1 MSLFRAE
8 LGRIPRILTAGD
20 LMVDRYI
27 TGGVTRIS
35 PEAPVPVLA
44 AEFETMRAGGAANVA
59 ANVVALGGSC
69 RLLGVAGK
77 DAACDDLRTLMVAAG
92 VDLDL
97 VIDPSQR
104 TTEKIRL
111 VSGVQQIARFDRDGS
126 VGPAALDVLLQR
138 FKIAAGNAD
147 LVLFSDY
154 AKGTLANLPDLLAAA
169 RRHGKRTL
177 VDPKRADPERY
188 RGAYL
193 LKPNAAE
200 FRNLFGPY
208 SDADL
213 VEHARAALRRYAIE
227 HLVLTRGAEGML
239 LVSADGLA
247 LERPT
252 DAQEVFDVSGAG
264 DTVLAALG
272 VTLGGGA
279 TLTRAVELANLAA
292 GIAVSHAGTYVV
304 SARDIDQRL
313 AANLFGQSKVVR
325 SEVLRP
331 ILDNY
336 RRQGAKVV
344 FTNGCFDI
352 LHPGHVRML
361 TAAKAEGDILV
372 LGLNSDESVARLKGP
387 ARPISSF
394 ADRAE
399 VLAGLAAVDYV
410 IEFAEDT
417 PAELIRTLEPDV
429 LVKGA
434 DYRVEEIAG
443 YDLVIARGGKVVTV
457 TFHQGHSTT
466 GIMARL
472 GLDPAGVRAT

>member
-8 LGRIPRILTAGD
+8 LGRIPRILTVGD
-20 LMVDRYI
+20 VMVDRYI

-44 AEFETMRAGGAANVA
+44 AERETMRAGGAANVA
-59 ANVVALGGSC
+59 ANVVAMGGSC

-77 DAACDDLRTLMVAAG
+77 DAGHDDLRTLMAAAG

-97 VIDPSQR
+97 VIDPNQR

-111 VSGVQQIARFDRDGS
+111 VSGAQQIARFDRDGS
-126 VGPAALDVLLQR
+126 VGPAALDTLLQW
-138 FKIAAGNAD
+138 FEAAVGDMD

-154 AKGTLANLPDLLAAA
+154 AKGALAHLPDLLATA

-200 FRNLFGPY
+200 FRNLFGPC
-208 SDADL
+208 SEVDL
-213 VEHARAALRRYAIE
+213 IEHARAALRRYAIE
-227 HLVLTRGAEGML
+227 HLVLTRGAKGML

-247 LERPT
+247 IERPT
-252 DAQEVFDVSGAG
+252 DVQEVFDVSGAG

-313 AANLFGQSKVVR
+313 AANLLDQSKIVG

-331 ILDNY
+331 ILDSH
-336 RRQGAKVV
+336 RRQGAKIV

-352 LHPGHVRML
+352 LHPGHVRL
-361 TAAKAEGDILV
+361 LKAAKAQGDILV

-387 ARPISSF
+387 ARPINTF

-399 VLAGLAAVDYV
+399 VLAGLAAVDY
-410 IEFAEDT
+410 ITKFTQDT
-417 PAELIRTLEPDV
+417 PLELIHAIEPEV
-429 LVKGA
+429 LVKGG
-434 DYRVEEIAG
+434 DYREEEIVG
-443 YDLVIARGGKVVTV
+443 YDFVTARGGRVVIV
-457 TFHQGHSTT
+457 AFHKGHSTT
-466 GIMARL
+466 CIVAKL
-472 GLDPAGVRAT
+472 SSDPANG